1 MEGQP
6 FDIMPKS
13 TMHDLGITIEELP
26 KTQMMIQ
33 GLNLEGQCT
42 FGTIYVELMMSDLSK
57 SSMFYVINTKTSYN
71 LLLGWP
77 SLHKHGSLLQ
87 LCTNA

>member
-42 FGTIYVELMMSDLSK
+42 FGTIYV
-57 SSMFYVINTKTSYN
+57 
-71 LLLGWP
+71 
-77 SLHKHGSLLQ
+77 
-87 LCTNA
+87 